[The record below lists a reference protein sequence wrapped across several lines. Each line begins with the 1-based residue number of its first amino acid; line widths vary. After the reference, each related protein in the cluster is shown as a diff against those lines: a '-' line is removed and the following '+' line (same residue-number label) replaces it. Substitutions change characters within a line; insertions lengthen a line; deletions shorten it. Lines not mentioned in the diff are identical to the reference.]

1 MIVFES
7 KFDKNV
13 TKSLNVFTMKKLWWM
28 YLIFSLLFAFLGV
41 TSILEEDMVFG
52 IFMICFGVCFTP
64 LCVGLTFL
72 LQKKINKSMPILS
85 ENTIETYTFYEDKFE
100 IVQQKGEDFFSN
112 TSCKYTSY
120 INKIKETK
128 DCYFIYIS
136 NVQAHVVYKD
146 SLKEGSIEE
155 LNGILTANLGKKFKA
170 LKK

>member
-13 TKSLNVFTMKKLWWM
+13 AKSLNIFTMKKLWWM
-28 YLIFSLLFAFLGV
+28 YLILSLSLALIGVSSLLEGDTA
-41 TSILEEDMVFG
+41 FG
-52 IFMICFGVCFTP
+52 IFMLSFGVLFTP
-64 LCVGLTFL
+64 LCVVLTFL
-72 LQKKINKSMPILS
+72 LQKRLNKSMPLMS
-85 ENTIETYTFYEDKFE
+85 EETTETYTFYDDKFE

-136 NVQAHVVYKD
+136 NVQAHVVYKN

-155 LNGILTANLGKKFKA
+155 LNGILTANLGKKFKE